1 MRPGPGLVVMA
12 LAFIS
17 GARRGSSS
25 SISSATATPT
35 AAATSAAAAAAAA
48 ATSAASTSAA
58 AAAAANTAGGRK
70 RGRSGGGVGGGGVA
84 TTLPSTGESSSSSFV
99 RSSGSYL
106 LPIFLPHHLDFAL
119 QFHPQLPPREY
130 SQGRAHS
137 ESWASSR
144 IADRLQ
150 QRRRRRESSS
160 SRDIAGRAGGTGG
173 SGADSGGLAATTGH
187 STESSEAN
195 NQEDDEERGLTVQF
209 PSSQAYDEDQD
220 IFALVAEDD
229 LLSEESFDRL
239 IKLNEDADE
248 EDYNLQQQHLPQH
261 KQQQQQPGAETEID
275 TEPESETETET
286 ETETDT
292 EAEVEVE
299 RETEQQQQDESRLI
313 DEGVLQHSDHSNSH
327 SKEFAISY
335 DNNNNKREASGHILD
350 AQTAQLIGHKDNT
363 VPAVASTES
372 AGGGSITTSLP
383 APVDLKKSILG
394 TATSL
399 TRLNPWIS
407 ACDLAQPGTGT
418 DLQVSLTAYCT
429 FPSLEFS
436 IHRTDCLGTR
446 ICAVIIWDFCVPVSL
461 ENSLFTLRK
470 FASSKS

>member
-1 MRPGPGLVVMA
+1 M
-12 LAFIS
+12 
-17 GARRGSSS
+17 
-25 SISSATATPT
+25 
-35 AAATSAAAAAAAA
+35 
-48 ATSAASTSAA
+48 
-58 AAAAANTAGGRK
+58 
-70 RGRSGGGVGGGGVA
+70 
-84 TTLPSTGESSSSSFV
+84 
-99 RSSGSYL
+99 
-106 LPIFLPHHLDFAL
+106 
-119 QFHPQLPPREY
+119 
-130 SQGRAHS
+130 
-137 ESWASSR
+137 
-144 IADRLQ
+144 
-150 QRRRRRESSS
+150 
-160 SRDIAGRAGGTGG
+160 
-173 SGADSGGLAATTGH
+173 
-187 STESSEAN
+187 
-195 NQEDDEERGLTVQF
+195 QF

-248 EDYNLQQQHLPQH
+248 EDYNLPQH

-275 TEPESETETET
+275 TEPESETET

-446 ICAVIIWDFCVPVSL
+446 ICAVIIWDFSVPVSL

-470 FASSKS
+470 FASLKS